1 MEGEGWGQTMSVES
15 QGSSESAL
23 RLRGREWRGMD
34 SCAMSSM
41 EWGRGRGRGRGGE
54 ARLRGGYI
62 TRVKHMAPLP
72 QYLFKI

>member
-1 MEGEGWGQTMSVES
+1 MEGEGCEQTMSVES

-41 EWGRGRGRGRGGE
+41 GRREGQGERREGWGEG
-54 ARLRGGYI
+54 I
-62 TRVKHMAPLP
+62 
-72 QYLFKI
+72 